1 MKLPVF
7 LIRRET
13 AAPVLT
19 LVGASVVSVA
29 LLSAKIVLSGQWSH
43 VYLIW
48 NLFLAWLPLLLAL
61 MVCHRY
67 ETSADRGW
75 KFMSLCG
82 AWLLFF
88 PNAPYIVTDLIH
100 LWTRH
105 GRHFWIDLV
114 LVVLF
119 AWIGLILGCLSL
131 WLMQRIVSRAFGGPA
146 GWLFV
151 VVSAGLC
158 GFGVYLGRFLRWN
171 SWDAVLNPFDLLE
184 DIVQPM
190 AHPMARRHDA
200 LFIAMF
206 GLFVFLAYSTVYS
219 LIHFRVAIDSAE
231 GGADS
236 SVETMD
242 LATCEGG
249 GVLPPPQCSPT
260 KAGADLA

>member
-1 MKLPVF
+1 M
-7 LIRRET
+7 
-13 AAPVLT
+13 AAPVFT

-29 LLSAKIVLSGQWSH
+29 LLSAKIILSGQWSH

-61 MVCHRY
+61 LVCHRY

-75 KFMSLCG
+75 KFFALCG

-88 PNAPYIVTDLIH
+88 PNAPYMVTDIIH
-100 LWTRH
+100 LWSRH

-146 GWLFV
+146 GWCFV
-151 VVSAGLC
+151 AVSAGLC

-171 SWDAVLNPFDLLE
+171 SWDAVLNPLDLLG

-190 AHPMARRHDA
+190 AHPMAHRHDA
-200 LFIAMF
+200 LFIAVF

-219 LIHFRVAIDSAE
+219 LIHFRVAIDS
-231 GGADS
+231 GNDGATLHRTDAVLALDGKASDS
-236 SVETMD
+236 QSFKWI
-242 LATCEGG
+242 
-249 GVLPPPQCSPT
+249 PT
-260 KAGADLA
+260 EVGTDSL

>member
-7 LIRRET
+7 LLHREM

-19 LVGASVVSVA
+19 LVGASAVSVA
-29 LLSAKIVLSGQWSH
+29 LLSAKILLSGQWSH
-43 VYLIW
+43 GYLIW

-61 MVCHRY
+61 LVCHRY

-75 KFMSLCG
+75 KFLALCSG
-82 AWLLFF
+82 WLLFF

-100 LWTRH
+100 LWSRH

-131 WLMQRIVSRAFGGPA
+131 WLMQRIVSRVFGGLA

-151 VVSAGLC
+151 AASAGLC
-158 GFGVYLGRFLRWN
+158 GLGVYLGRFLRWN
-171 SWDAVLNPFDLLE
+171 SWDAVLNPLDLLG

-190 AHPMARRHDA
+190 TNPLAHRHDA
-200 LFIAMF
+200 LFIAVF

-219 LIHFRVAIDSAE
+219 LIHFRVKIESSASRE
-231 GGADS
+231 ASNRDDAGR
-236 SVETMD
+236 VP
-242 LATCEGG
+242 CEINQT
-249 GVLPPPQCSPT
+249 LRTSECIPT
-260 KAGADLA
+260 KAGTDLA

>member
-7 LIRRET
+7 LLRREM
-13 AAPVLT
+13 AAPVFT

-29 LLSAKIVLSGQWSH
+29 LLSAKIIVSGQWSH

-61 MVCHRY
+61 LVCHRY
-67 ETSADRGW
+67 ETSTDRGW
-75 KFMSLCG
+75 KFFALCG

-100 LWTRH
+100 LWSRH

-131 WLMQRIVSRAFGGPA
+131 WLMQRIVSRAMGWVA
-146 GWLFV
+146 GWIFV
-151 VVSAGLC
+151 SVSAGLC

-171 SWDAVLNPFDLLE
+171 SWDAVVNPLDLLD
-184 DIVQPM
+184 DIVQPL
-190 AHPMARRHDA
+190 AHPVAHRHDA
-200 LFIAMF
+200 LFIAVF

-219 LIHFRVAIDSAE
+219 LIHFRVKIDSAE
-231 GGADS
+231 TAEASRRDEAGLVPGGIDPTLRPSDRIPRKAG
-236 SVETMD
+236 TD
-242 LATCEGG
+242 LA
-249 GVLPPPQCSPT
+249 
-260 KAGADLA
+260 